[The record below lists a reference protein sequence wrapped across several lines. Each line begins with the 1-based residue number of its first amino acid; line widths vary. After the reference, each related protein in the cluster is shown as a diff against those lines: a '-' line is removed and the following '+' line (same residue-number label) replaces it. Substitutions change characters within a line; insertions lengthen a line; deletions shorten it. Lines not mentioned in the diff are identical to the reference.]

1 MLKRLL
7 FIVIAILLAV
17 LSLSV
22 ITVRYQR
29 QPQVLAVVDDAQHE
43 LHFFDLP
50 ERIVV
55 LEPGVAHLIQQWE
68 RESLVVA
75 TTADLSPIFP
85 MAENLGER
93 TQVTA
98 LQLITTRPDLI
109 ILSADHSLLSQELRE
124 AGLPAILVVPERIK
138 DLLEWP
144 ETLGLLLAADQR
156 ALLSTRSL
164 AEQMNEFRVQAL
176 KKPSAGRRV
185 IWVIDEQWTVAGNN
199 TVEGDLLELVGV
211 RNVAAVF
218 SRYRTLKP
226 ADIHTLAPEVIIAPV
241 SLLPQLQPL
250 ATSTQNQLGI
260 LPPQLV
266 PLEPQPQVIGWHD
279 VFTRA
284 EQLLLFFQPTPP
296 LPEE

>member
-1 MLKRLL
+1 
-7 FIVIAILLAV
+7 
-17 LSLSV
+17 
-22 ITVRYQR
+22 
-29 QPQVLAVVDDAQHE
+29 
-43 LHFFDLP
+43 
-50 ERIVV
+50 
-55 LEPGVAHLIQQWE
+55 
-68 RESLVVA
+68 
-75 TTADLSPIFP
+75 
-85 MAENLGER
+85 
-93 TQVTA
+93 
-98 LQLITTRPDLI
+98 
-109 ILSADHSLLSQELRE
+109 
-124 AGLPAILVVPERIK
+124 
-138 DLLEWP
+138 
-144 ETLGLLLAADQR
+144 
-156 ALLSTRSL
+156 
-164 AEQMNEFRVQAL
+164 MNEFRVQAL